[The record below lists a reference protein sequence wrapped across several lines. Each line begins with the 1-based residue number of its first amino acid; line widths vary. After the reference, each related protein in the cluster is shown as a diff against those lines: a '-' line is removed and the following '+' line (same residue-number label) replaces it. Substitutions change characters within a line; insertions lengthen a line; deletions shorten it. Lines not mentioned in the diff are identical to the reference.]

1 MDSTKARPFHRSR
14 IESGGLT
21 RPHVRQSSL
30 NLGIACLILV
40 AGPVSAAQVR
50 LREGTLVRL
59 KLLYN
64 ITTENVVKGDR
75 VEFDVAENVVV
86 NDRVLIQKGAPAWGQ
101 VTDVKGAGKK
111 RAKDASV
118 TFRFM
123 AVKTVDNQQVAM
135 RVLPTKPRKPDS
147 HDNEIEENSLIPGM
161 SDRTTGAEKGRDYA
175 SYTDQDALVN
185 APDAAAAATSAGE
198 QPGTTTLPP
207 PSAVGVAAP
216 PPEPLPEEA
225 YVDFNS
231 NPPGADVNIDGRF
244 HGNTPTRIS
253 LPPGKHLIEIR
264 LAGHRTWIRNMVVDP
279 GSKPSVRATLDQ
291 E

>member
-1 MDSTKARPFHRSR
+1 MESTKAEPFHRSR
-14 IESGGLT
+14 IESGTVT
-21 RPHVRQSSL
+21 RPRVRKSSL
-30 NLGIACLILV
+30 NLGFAILILV

-50 LREGTLVRL
+50 LREGTMVRL

-64 ITTENVVKGDR
+64 VTTENVVKGDR

-86 NDRVLIQKGAPAWGQ
+86 NDRIVILKGAPAWGQ

-123 AVKTVDNQQVAM
+123 AVKTTDNQQIAI

-147 HDNEIEENSLIPGM
+147 HDNEIEENSLILGM

-175 SYTDQDALVN
+175 AYTDLDSVVN
-185 APDAAAAATSAGE
+185 APDSAPVSQQAGDS
-198 QPGTTTLPP
+198 PAGGPKTTVVPPKPEPP
-207 PSAVGVAAP
+207 PP
-216 PPEPLPEEA
+216 PPPEEA

>member
-1 MDSTKARPFHRSR
+1 MKSTKVNPFHKLG
-14 IESGGLT
+14 IESGRLT
-21 RPHVRQSSL
+21 RPCGRQSSL
-30 NLGIACLILV
+30 HLGIACLILV

-64 ITTENVVKGDR
+64 TTTENVVKGDR

-86 NDRVLIQKGAPAWGQ
+86 NDRVVIQKGAPAWGQ

-161 SDRTTGAEKGRDYA
+161 SDRTTGAEKGKEYA
-175 SYTDQDALVN
+175 AYTDTETVVN
-185 APDAAAAATSAGE
+185 APDAPATAPQGGEATAGASKS
-198 QPGTTTLPP
+198 T
-207 PSAVGVAAP
+207 VAP
-216 PPEPLPEEA
+216 PPIEPPPPPPPEEA

>member
-1 MDSTKARPFHRSR
+1 MAPPNVELSQKPRIDSSR
-14 IESGGLT
+14 AFEACLRHLGPIW
-21 RPHVRQSSL
+21 
-30 NLGIACLILV
+30 GIACLILV
-40 AGPVSAAQVR
+40 AGPMSAAQVR

-64 ITTENVVKGDR
+64 VTTENVAKGDR
-75 VEFDVAENVVV
+75 VEFDVAEDVVI
-86 NDRVLIQKGAPAWGQ
+86 NGRVVIQKGAPAWGQ

-111 RAKDASV
+111 KAKDASV

-123 AVKTVDNQQVAM
+123 AVKTMDNQQVAM

-175 SYTDQDALVN
+175 AYTDADAVVN
-185 APDAAAAATSAGE
+185 APDTPPTAQQGGEATAGAPKPTAPLPKPE
-198 QPGTTTLPP
+198 PP
-207 PSAVGVAAP
+207 PP
-216 PPEPLPEEA
+216 PPPEEA

-231 NPPGADVNIDGRF
+231 NPPGADVIVDSRF
-244 HGNTPTRIS
+244 YGNTPLRI
-253 LPPGKHLIEIR
+253 PIPAGRHLIEIR
-264 LAGHRTWIRNMVVDP
+264 LAGHRTWMRNMVVDP

>member
-1 MDSTKARPFHRSR
+1 MESTKVEPSHTGMESR
-14 IESGGLT
+14 RLT
-21 RPHVRQSSL
+21 RPRVRKPSL
-30 NLGIACLILV
+30 ILGIACLILF
-40 AGPVSAAQVR
+40 AGPMSAAQVR
-50 LREGTLVRL
+50 LREGAMVRL

-64 ITTENVVKGDR
+64 VTTENVVKGDR

-86 NDRVLIQKGAPAWGQ
+86 NDRVVIQKGAPAWGQ
-101 VTDVKGAGKK
+101 VVQVKGAGKK
-111 RAKDASV
+111 KAKDAAV

-123 AVKTVDNQQVAM
+123 AVKTVDNQQVSM

-161 SDRTTGAEKGRDYA
+161 SDRTTGAEKGKEYA
-175 SYTDQDALVN
+175 AYTDTETVVN
-185 APDAAAAATSAGE
+185 APDTPSTAPQGGEAAAGPLKPTVAPPKTE
-198 QPGTTTLPP
+198 PP
-207 PSAVGVAAP
+207 PPAP
-216 PPEPLPEEA
+216 PEEA

>member
-1 MDSTKARPFHRSR
+1 MESTKAEPFHRSR
-14 IESGGLT
+14 IESGTVT
-21 RPHVRQSSL
+21 RPRVRKSSL
-30 NLGIACLILV
+30 NLGFAILILV

-50 LREGTLVRL
+50 LREGTMVRL

-64 ITTENVVKGDR
+64 VTTENVVKGDR

-86 NDRVLIQKGAPAWGQ
+86 NDRIVILKGAPAWGQ

-123 AVKTVDNQQVAM
+123 AVKTTDNQQIAI

-161 SDRTTGAEKGRDYA
+161 SDRTIGAEKGRDYA
-175 SYTDQDALVN
+175 AYTDLDSVVN
-185 APDAAAAATSAGE
+185 APDSAPLSQQAGDS
-198 QPGTTTLPP
+198 PAGGPKTTVVPPKPEPP
-207 PSAVGVAAP
+207 PP
-216 PPEPLPEEA
+216 PPPEEA

>member
-1 MDSTKARPFHRSR
+1 MGSTKAESLHKSR
-14 IESGGLT
+14 NESGTVT
-21 RPHVRQSSL
+21 RPRVRQSSL

-40 AGPVSAAQVR
+40 AAPVSAAQVR

-64 ITTENVVKGDR
+64 VTTENVVKGDR

-86 NDRVLIQKGAPAWGQ
+86 NDRIVIQKGAPAWGQ
-101 VTDVKGAGKK
+101 VVEVKGAGKK

-123 AVKTVDNQQVAM
+123 AVKTMDNQQIAI
-135 RVLPTKPRKPDS
+135 RVLPTKPRKADS
-147 HDNEIEENSLIPGM
+147 HDNEIKENSLIPGM
-161 SDRTTGAEKGRDYA
+161 SDRTIGAEKGRDYA
-175 SYTDQDALVN
+175 AYTDSEAVVN
-185 APDAAAAATSAGE
+185 APDSAPVSQRAGDASAGG
-198 QPGTTTLPP
+198 PKGTVAPPKPEPSPP
-207 PSAVGVAAP
+207 PP
-216 PPEPLPEEA
+216 PEEA
-225 YVDFNS
+225 YVDFKS

-244 HGNTPTRIS
+244 HGNTPTRLS

>member
-1 MDSTKARPFHRSR
+1 MESTNAEPFHKSR
-14 IESGGLT
+14 IESDTVT
-21 RPHVRQSSL
+21 RPRVRRSSL
-30 NLGIACLILV
+30 NLGFACLILV
-40 AGPVSAAQVR
+40 AGPMSAAQVR
-50 LREGTLVRL
+50 LREGAMVRL

-64 ITTENVVKGDR
+64 VTTENVVKGDR

-86 NDRVLIQKGAPAWGQ
+86 NDRVVIQKGAPAWGQ
-101 VTDVKGAGKK
+101 VVQVKGAGKK
-111 RAKDASV
+111 KAKDAAV

-161 SDRTTGAEKGRDYA
+161 SDRTTGAEKGKEYA
-175 SYTDQDALVN
+175 AYTDTETVVN
-185 APDAAAAATSAGE
+185 APDSASVSQQAGDASAGG
-198 QPGTTTLPP
+198 PKPP
-207 PSAVGVAAP
+207 AAP
-216 PPEPLPEEA
+216 PKPEPPPPAPPEEA
-225 YVDFNS
+225 YIDFNS
-231 NPPGADVNIDGRF
+231 SPPGADVNIDGRF

-279 GSKPSVRATLDQ
+279 GSKPSVRAALDQ

>member
-1 MDSTKARPFHRSR
+1 MESTKAEPFHKSR
-14 IESGGLT
+14 IRSGTVT
-21 RPHVRQSSL
+21 RPRVQQSSL
-30 NLGIACLILV
+30 NLGFAILILV

-64 ITTENVVKGDR
+64 VTTENVVKGDR

-86 NDRVLIQKGAPAWGQ
+86 NDRIVILKGAPAWGH

-111 RAKDASV
+111 RAKDAV
-118 TFRFM
+118 VVFRFM
-123 AVKTVDNQQVAM
+123 SVKTVDNQQLGIRA
-135 RVLPTKPRKPDS
+135 LAAKPRKPDS
-147 HDNEIEENSLIPGM
+147 RENEIEESSLIRGM
-161 SDRTTGAEKGRDYA
+161 ADRTIGAEKGKDYTA
-175 SYTDQDALVN
+175 YTDLDSVVN
-185 APDAAAAATSAGE
+185 APDSAPLSQQAGNS
-198 QPGTTTLPP
+198 PAGGPKTTVVPPKPEPP
-207 PSAVGVAAP
+207 PP
-216 PPEPLPEEA
+216 PPPEEA

-231 NPPGADVNIDGRF
+231 MPPGADVNIDGRF
-244 HGNTPTRIS
+244 HGNTPTRTS

-264 LAGHRTWIRNMVVDP
+264 LAGHRTWIRNMVVEP

>member
-1 MDSTKARPFHRSR
+1 MESAKAEPFHRSR
-14 IESGGLT
+14 IESGRLT
-21 RPHVRQSSL
+21 RPQVRQSSL
-30 NLGIACLILV
+30 NLGIACLILF
-40 AGPVSAAQVR
+40 AGPMSAAQVR
-50 LREGTLVRL
+50 LREGAMVRL

-64 ITTENVVKGDR
+64 VTTENVVKGDR

-86 NDRVLIQKGAPAWGQ
+86 NDRVVIRKGAPAWGQ
-101 VTDVKGAGKK
+101 VVQVKGAGKK
-111 RAKDASV
+111 KAKDAAV

-123 AVKTVDNQQVAM
+123 AVKTVDNQQAAL
-135 RVLPTKPRKPDS
+135 RVLPTKPRKADS

-161 SDRTTGAEKGRDYA
+161 SDRTIGVEKGKNYA
-175 SYTDQDALVN
+175 AYTDSETAVN
-185 APDAAAAATSAGE
+185 APDTAPTGPQGVEATAGA
-198 QPGTTTLPP
+198 PRPTI
-207 PSAVGVAAP
+207 AP
-216 PPEPLPEEA
+216 PPPPPLPEEA

-264 LAGHRTWIRNMVVDP
+264 LAGHQTWIRNMVVDP

>member
-1 MDSTKARPFHRSR
+1 MEPFHKSR
-14 IESGGLT
+14 IESGRVT
-21 RPHVRQSSL
+21 RPRVRKSSL
-30 NLGIACLILV
+30 NLVIASLILV
-40 AGPVSAAQVR
+40 AGPMSAAQVR

-64 ITTENVVKGDR
+64 VTTENVVKGDR

-86 NDRVLIQKGAPAWGQ
+86 NDRIVIQKGAPAWGQ
-101 VTDVKGAGKK
+101 VVEVKGAGKK

-123 AVKTVDNQQVAM
+123 AVKTMDNQQVAM

-161 SDRTTGAEKGRDYA
+161 SDRTTGAEKGKEYA
-175 SYTDQDALVN
+175 AYTDTEAVVN
-185 APDAAAAATSAGE
+185 APDTPPTGPQGGEATAGA
-198 QPGTTTLPP
+198 PVPT
-207 PSAVGVAAP
+207 VAP
-216 PPEPLPEEA
+216 PPKSEPPPPPPPEEA

>member
-1 MDSTKARPFHRSR
+1 MESTKAKPFHRSR
-14 IESGGLT
+14 IEPCGLT
-21 RPHVRQSSL
+21 RPGLRQSSL
-30 NLGIACLILV
+30 HLGIACLILV

-86 NDRVLIQKGAPAWGQ
+86 NDRLLIQKGAPAWGQ

-161 SDRTTGAEKGRDYA
+161 SDRTTGAEKGKEYA
-175 SYTDQDALVN
+175 AYTDTETVVN
-185 APDAAAAATSAGE
+185 APDTPSAASQGGEATAGAPKPTVAPPKIE
-198 QPGTTTLPP
+198 PP
-207 PSAVGVAAP
+207 PP
-216 PPEPLPEEA
+216 PPPEEA

>member
-1 MDSTKARPFHRSR
+1 MESTKAEPFHRSR
-14 IESGGLT
+14 IESGTVT
-21 RPHVRQSSL
+21 RPRVRQSSL
-30 NLGIACLILV
+30 NLGIACLILF
-40 AGPVSAAQVR
+40 AGPISAAQVR
-50 LREGTLVRL
+50 LREGAMVRL

-64 ITTENVVKGDR
+64 VTTENVVKGDR

-86 NDRVLIQKGAPAWGQ
+86 NDRVVIQKGAPAWGQ
-101 VTDVKGAGKK
+101 VVQVKGAGKK
-111 RAKDASV
+111 KAKDAAV

-123 AVKTVDNQQVAM
+123 AVKTVDNQQVTM

-161 SDRTTGAEKGRDYA
+161 SDRTTGAEKGKEYA
-175 SYTDQDALVN
+175 AYTDTETVVN
-185 APDAAAAATSAGE
+185 APDTPSTAPQGGEATAGPPKPTVPPSKPE
-198 QPGTTTLPP
+198 PP
-207 PSAVGVAAP
+207 PP
-216 PPEPLPEEA
+216 PPLEEA

-264 LAGHRTWIRNMVVDP
+264 LSGHQTWIRNMVVDP
-279 GSKPSVRATLDQ
+279 GSKPSVRATLDP